1 MFLESQFNQ
10 IPILCSSV
18 LWCRISKKGNL
29 IFKPNST
36 LSISPEHSAS
46 QICLSR
52 SFLNKWAFLKSAQKL
67 KWQKLWRQ
75 FKLCH
80 FNSLHLE
87 TDGMSGAT
95 LHFQVS
101 LSLRV
106 AFYFF
111 LCARSAW
118 ESSCSSGNTVNGFLR
133 ALDWRLWSL
142 WVILASDR
150 QTIPFL
156 LQYTQPPGYTCTT
169 DHVVRRFYL

>member
-1 MFLESQFNQ
+1 MRKNK
-10 IPILCSSV
+10 
-18 LWCRISKKGNL
+18 LWI
-29 IFKPNST
+29 
-36 LSISPEHSAS
+36 SAS
-46 QICLSR
+46 IWHQAIEIWRILPAVRILRTHPDRFLNSSWHCVLSR

-67 KWQKLWRQ
+67 KWQKFWRQ